1 MKNNILKLGLIY
13 TLCGYILLHSSA
25 SVFAQ
30 DLCSSSGYS
39 IISINGMLTEAKG
52 AVYNKNMLSGA
63 LKMKT
68 YNNQKI
74 IYDYVYNPTHGFFA
88 DFVDAITQKTSEKMF
103 ISDTHD
109 LKNMLVDL
117 SAKVK
122 TQKLLIVAHSQGN
135 FYANDIYRTL
145 GDKEGGVSKS
155 SMGIYGI
162 GTPTSYIAGG
172 GKYILSKNDSVINK
186 IRLFGMMDILPANV
200 DIPKDEEDEFN
211 GHGLSDSYLKY
222 EDKRISAEIMT
233 MLHGLKEDNTQDVS
247 QPCIN
252 PPEITMVDEAIDLV
266 YEVLDPIQDLIA
278 DTARLAINDI
288 AKPVFGVVDKLG
300 RGYMRFVNSL
310 FSTAGTSTSQN
321 NKQTDESKEDE
332 NIFVG
337 QDNER
342 YLNDDEEDSLENR
355 ITQPVFANNNNN
367 DSNIKQLAENSD
379 KESFMI
385 NKRSSGGHKIISDQH
400 TNNQENNDD
409 DNEEDEG
416 ENIDDDVDQ
425 DENTGNDEDAD
436 ENSDDE
442 DLGETENPP
451 LVTGD
456 IVPPVIF
463 LLGDANMRISKGTT
477 YVEPGATANDFVDGV
492 VEVEKAGEVNIF
504 EDGIYTIIYKAKDKT
519 GNQSTKERIVE
530 VYTPLPGLYIDEN
543 TELPAGEYFFE
554 NITVTNNATLTLL
567 ADNESITSDFRGVKI
582 NAKNITVDSGATIS
596 SDNVGFLLGPGTMT
610 GNQSGG
616 SYGGK
621 GEYADEEYIYG
632 SALYPK
638 EIGSGGGIQS
648 HYYKGGGAIWLEV
661 SDMIVN
667 NGMISASGGSNASG
681 GSVYV
686 NTKNLSG
693 SGVFRANGGGVATT
707 SIFYY
712 PGGGGRTV
720 IHYDDSSFSGIVEA
734 TAGSGHVGYPN
745 IDKGEDGTAG
755 LFDKK
760 NRVLYVNKSW
770 EFVKADEPFEIEN
783 VTVSDMAEIR
793 FQEGTN
799 VFIDTFV
806 LEDSSKIILNGEE
819 NFETGDLFLKD
830 WATIT
835 TYPEKVLNVKTKNL
849 YIESNATI
857 NAQSLGLQEGSGT
870 PSVEDWGHTGASYGG
885 KGGGEK
891 SKPVYGNENLPV
903 DFGSGAEG
911 FRGGGAIKIE
921 VAETLLNDGTIT
933 TDGYP
938 WRVSGGSV
946 YIKTNTLEG
955 EGKIYSRGADGY
967 AQGSD
972 SYNIAGGGGR
982 IAVYYKENN
991 FDGEI
996 SSAAGRFCFYGC
1008 HPAADDGTVVLVD
1021 EDSSSENLILSFS
1034 FDGISPSVIGV
1045 IDNDNSTVFA
1055 TVPQDIDLTTLVPTI
1070 NISPLATIDKA
1081 SLVTQDF
1088 SSFVIYTVT
1097 AENGL
1102 TKTYTVSVSKGNE
1115 LVIPIDDIDPV
1126 VISYSLN
1133 ATTEDITIDPAKQD
1147 VIIEINSSENVD
1159 WVSIEI
1165 EKVDETSIRKLYLS
1179 GENCVDGTNHCSKTW
1194 RGELSNA
1201 NTILKEGDY
1210 HINVHIK
1217 DASLNETFYTIPS
1230 LIKVKKA
1237 NDSEFVEIVI

>member
-13 TLCGYILLHSSA
+13 ILCGYILLHSNA

-30 DLCSSSGYS
+30 DLCSPLGYS
-39 IISINGMLTEAKG
+39 IISINGMLTDAKG

-63 LKMKT
+63 IKIKD

-88 DFVDAITQKTSEKMF
+88 DFIDAITQKTSEKMF

-117 SAKVK
+117 STKVK

-172 GKYILSKNDSVINK
+172 GKYLLSKNDSVINK
-186 IRLFGMMDILPANV
+186 IRLFGMMDVLPPNV
-200 DIPKDEEDEFN
+200 DIPDNPEDEFN
-211 GHGLSDSYLKY
+211 GHGLVDSYLKY
-222 EDKRISAEIMT
+222 QSKRVSADIMT
-233 MLHGLKEDNTQDVS
+233 ALHKLKEDASQDSTQI
-247 QPCIN
+247 CIN
-252 PPEITMVDEAIDLV
+252 PPEITIIDEAIDLA
-266 YEVLDPIQDLIA
+266 YKALDPIQEFIK
-278 DTARLAINDI
+278 DTTNLVINDI
-288 AKPVFGVVDKLG
+288 AKPVLGMANKFGK
-300 RGYMRFVNSL
+300 GYMKLVNSL
-310 FSTAGTSTSQN
+310 FSTANTSTSQN
-321 NKQTDESKEDE
+321 ENKNEPIYDNEEE
-332 NIFVG
+332 NIFVSH
-337 QDNER
+337 DNEEE
-342 YLNDDEEDSLENR
+342 YVDDDDSIKEVISYPVFAQNYDREDILKQIQPSLENDSLEIKKIKN
-355 ITQPVFANNNNN
+355 
-367 DSNIKQLAENSD
+367 SNY
-379 KESFMI
+379 
-385 NKRSSGGHKIISDQH
+385 SSGSQQN
-400 TNNQENNDD
+400 TTEENNGEEENNDD
-409 DNEEDEG
+409 E
-416 ENIDDDVDQ
+416 
-425 DENTGNDEDAD
+425 
-436 ENSDDE
+436 DDE
-442 DLGETENPP
+442 DLSSQNENPNP
-451 LVTGD
+451 DEEDDDSDEDDDNEVVNPPIVNTGD
-456 IVPPVIF
+456 TVSPVIF
-463 LLGDANMRISKGTT
+463 LLGAESMRISNGTT
-477 YVEPGATANDFVDGV
+477 YVELGATANDIIDGE
-492 VEVEKAGEVNIF
+492 VEVEIFGSVNIF
-504 EDGIYTIIYKAKDKT
+504 EDGVYTIIYKAKDKT

-530 VYTPLPGLYIDEN
+530 VYTPLPGLYIDQN

-567 ADNESITSDFRGVKI
+567 ADNESVTSDFRGVRI

-596 SDNVGFLLGPGTMT
+596 SDNVGFLLGPGTMMD
-610 GNQSGG
+610 NQSGG

-638 EIGSGGGIQS
+638 EIGSGGSIQS

-661 SDMIVN
+661 SDTVVN
-667 NGMISASGGSNASG
+667 NGIISASGGSNASG
-681 GSVYV
+681 GSLYV
-686 NTKNLSG
+686 NTKNLEG
-693 SGVFRANGGGVATT
+693 SGVFKANGGGIATT

-745 IDKGEDGTAG
+745 LDKGEDGTAG

-760 NRVLYVNKSW
+760 NKILYVDKSW
-770 EFVKADEPFEIEN
+770 EFIKTDEDFEIAKVVVN
-783 VTVSDMAEIR
+783 DMAEIR
-793 FQEGTN
+793 FQEGVD
-799 VFIDTFV
+799 VFINEFI
-806 LEDSSKIILNGEE
+806 LNDSSKIRLNGEE
-819 NFETGDLFLKD
+819 NFETGELWLKD
-830 WATIT
+830 YATIT
-835 TYPEKVLNVKTKNL
+835 TYPETILKIKTGDL
-849 YIESNATI
+849 YIGSLATI
-857 NAQSLGLQEGSGT
+857 SAQSLGVYEGPGS
-870 PSVEDWGHTGASYGG
+870 PNVEDWGNTGSSYGG
-885 KGGGEK
+885 KGGGDNAKPTYGDEK
-891 SKPVYGNENLPV
+891 IPL

-911 FRGGGAIKIE
+911 FRGGGSIKIE
-921 VAETLLNDGTIT
+921 VAETLLNDGMIT

-946 YIKTNTLEG
+946 YIKTNTLAG

-991 FDGEI
+991 FTGEI
-996 SSAAGRFCFYGC
+996 SAAAGRFCFYGC

-1055 TVPQDIDLTTLVPTI
+1055 TVPQGIDLTTLAPTI
-1070 NISPLATIDKA
+1070 NISPLATIDKPSFA
-1081 SLVTQDF
+1081 TQDF
-1088 SSFVIYTVT
+1088 SSFVTYTVT

-1102 TKTYTVSVSKGNE
+1102 TKTYTVSVSKGSE
-1115 LVIPIDDIDPV
+1115 LIIPIDDINPV

-1133 ATTEDITIDPAKQD
+1133 ATTEDIIIDPAKQD
-1147 VIIEINSSENVD
+1147 VIIEIISSENVD

-1179 GENCVDGTNHCSKTW
+1179 GENCVDGTNHCSKIW

-1217 DASLNETFYTIPS
+1217 DTSLNETFYTIPS

-1237 NDSEFVEIVI
+1237 DDSEFVEIVI